1 MLVET
6 FVLNRYKCIGKI
18 FWNGVNGLVDTV
30 GSGFSELPQILTV
43 RCCNHLGFISA
54 WFDTGRSDLWRIV
67 NDLLDEKTAAY
78 GTDDA
83 DEKETDDNGL
93 KDTDA
98 DPFLFHIFL

>member
-6 FVLNRYKCIGKI
+6 LVFNRYKCIGKI
-18 FWNGVNGLVDTV
+18 FWNCVNGLVDTV

-83 DEKETDDNGL
+83 DEKEADDNGL